1 MVTLRGRELLMADQS
16 LPLIRSS
23 GLSQGGLVTSKSLIY
38 SPRQDMMGHTEAE
51 QLDTLY
57 RRFGPAINR
66 RARSMLR
73 DNQEAFDVTQDT
85 FLAYMA
91 YMRGESSLRGKVSPF
106 TVLYQ
111 IAIYKAVDRLRRNVR
126 WSGVIV
132 SLDVPEDD
140 APARPAE
147 WAGAHEGGMARVEAL
162 MDLALLTEG
171 EEPQALTAAILYFAE
186 GYTMQE
192 IGEVLDLDRKEVSRL
207 LREFAERARK
217 RSAWIKTGGNS

>member
-1 MVTLRGRELLMADQS
+1 
-16 LPLIRSS
+16 
-23 GLSQGGLVTSKSLIY
+23 
-38 SPRQDMMGHTEAE
+38 MGHSEAE

-66 RARSMLR
+66 KARSMLR
-73 DNQEAFDVTQDT
+73 DSQEAFDVTQDT

-91 YMRGESSLRGKVSPF
+91 YIRGESSLRGKASAF

-111 IAIYKAVDRLRRNVR
+111 IATYKAVDRLRRNVR
-126 WSGVIV
+126 WSGVIG

-147 WAGAHEGGMARVEAL
+147 WASAHEGGMARVEAL

-217 RSAWIKTGGNS
+217 RSARLKTGGDS